1 MRLGWGTRI
10 VLSLCVF
17 LSLVNELYF
26 LLKLRAAED
35 SSEEKAKRLAIE
47 GYLCPYLI
55 IILGRTPWW
64 AFWTLFTAPFVQKK
78 LIPSLIILFVIV
90 TGGSYCERSWSTP
103 SYLRFV
109 IVALAGPVF
118 LETVVGGLLWRRGLL
133 GVYGANGLLA
143 GIVISLRQLIPGH
156 RIILLRNRIRVQIKW
171 LPSLFLVFFV
181 VIQALGFEEN
191 AGAFYIGFVLSWV
204 YLRYFNRNE
213 RGEIGDASD
222 AFSFIYMFPKPVVT
236 VCEPLL
242 DKVHYVL
249 VKKLK
254 LVKQFTQEEVQ
265 GANERYAARL
275 SGQVL
280 PSFTGRNARAT
291 NERRKSMLR
300 AMGAAIN

>member
-10 VLSLCVF
+10 VLTACVV
-17 LSLVNELYF
+17 LSLINELYY
-26 LLKLRAAED
+26 LLKLRAAQD
-35 SSEEKAKRLAIE
+35 SSAEHAERLSIE

-64 AFWTLFTAPFVQKK
+64 AFWTLLTAPFVQKK
-78 LIPSLIILFVIV
+78 LVSSFIILFVIV

-103 SYLRFV
+103 SYLRFA
-109 IVALAGPVF
+109 IIALAGPVF
-118 LETVVGGLLWRRGLL
+118 LETIIGGMLWRRGLL

-156 RIILLRNRIRVQIKW
+156 RIILMRNRIRIQIKW
-171 LPSLFLVFFV
+171 LPALFLVFFV
-181 VIQALGFEEN
+181 VVQALGFEEN

-222 AFSFIYMFPKPVVT
+222 AFSFIYMFPKPIVA

-265 GANERYAARL
+265 GANERYTARL
-275 SGQVL
+275 SGQLL
-280 PSFTGRNARAT
+280 PSFSGRNARAT

-300 AMGAAIN
+300 AMGAANN